1 MLKMQTNSP
10 LSRSKVSNTEKKF
23 FSLSLHLFFV
33 SLQRNSKEYE
43 EKSINPFDNSNHLYG
58 GMPAE

>member
-10 LSRSKVSNTEKKF
+10 LSRSKVSNTEKKVF
-23 FSLSLHLFFV
+23 FIVFTSFFV